1 MFLQKYSFIQ
11 HVKPDDCE
19 SMKLTVAYVLILLYI
34 YNYTYILHNINILL
48 NVIQVCNMSGPN
60 IEKRIG
66 RDAISK
72 LHWSSRRCYDKMIR
86 CCRISLGCNICS
98 TTLSTIF
105 AKSSILGAQLGSEQA
120 SGTVY
125 LQKLRNIE
133 ALWILQRGF

>member
-19 SMKLTVAYVLILLYI
+19 SMKLAVAYVLIL
-34 YNYTYILHNINILL
+34 YTYILHNINILL
-48 NVIQVCNMSGPN
+48 NVIQVCNTSGPN
-60 IEKRIG
+60 IEKLIG

-72 LHWSSRRCYDKMIR
+72 LHWSSRRCYDKIR

-105 AKSSILGAQLGSEQA
+105 AKSSILGARLGSEQA
-120 SGTVY
+120 SETVY
-125 LQKLRNIE
+125 LQKLRNLK
-133 ALWILQRGF
+133 ALWILQREFKKVI

>member
-19 SMKLTVAYVLILLYI
+19 SMKLAVAYVLIL
-34 YNYTYILHNINILL
+34 YTYILHNINILL
-48 NVIQVCNMSGPN
+48 NVIQVCNTSGPN
-60 IEKRIG
+60 IEKLIG

-105 AKSSILGAQLGSEQA
+105 AKSSILGARLGSEQA

-125 LQKLRNIE
+125 LQILRNLK
-133 ALWILQRGF
+133 ALWILQREFKKVI

>member
-19 SMKLTVAYVLILLYI
+19 SMKLAVAYVLIL
-34 YNYTYILHNINILL
+34 YTYILHNINILL
-48 NVIQVCNMSGPN
+48 NVIQVCNTSGPN
-60 IEKRIG
+60 IEKLIG

-105 AKSSILGAQLGSEQA
+105 AKSSILGARLGSEQA
-120 SGTVY
+120 SETVY
-125 LQKLRNIE
+125 LQKLRNLK
-133 ALWILQRGF
+133 ALWILQREFKKVI

>member
-19 SMKLTVAYVLILLYI
+19 SMKLAVAYVLIL
-34 YNYTYILHNINILL
+34 YTYILHNINILL
-48 NVIQVCNMSGPN
+48 NVIQVCNTSGPN

-105 AKSSILGAQLGSEQA
+105 AKSSILGDRLGSEQA
-120 SGTVY
+120 SETVY
-125 LQKLRNIE
+125 LQKLRNLK
-133 ALWILQRGF
+133 ALWILQREFKKVI